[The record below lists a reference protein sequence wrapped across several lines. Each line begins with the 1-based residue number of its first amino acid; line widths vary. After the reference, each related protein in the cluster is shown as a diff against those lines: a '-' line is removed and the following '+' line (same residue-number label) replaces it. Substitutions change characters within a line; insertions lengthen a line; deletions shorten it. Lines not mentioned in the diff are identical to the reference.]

1 MLLQDAPADTL
12 NFMIF
17 GYAVILGGIALLA
30 ISIGVRLRRAARVLE
45 ALRRAKK
52 EGM

>member
-17 GYAVILGGIALLA
+17 GYAVILGGIALFGIRLWRRHRSA
-30 ISIGVRLRRAARVLE
+30 IRELE
-45 ALRRAKK
+45 ALRRARKDDV
-52 EGM
+52 

>member
-17 GYAVILGGIALLA
+17 GFAVILGGIAGLVLSLLA
-30 ISIGVRLRRAARVLE
+30 RWRNAARDLE
-45 ALRRAKK
+45 ALRRAKR